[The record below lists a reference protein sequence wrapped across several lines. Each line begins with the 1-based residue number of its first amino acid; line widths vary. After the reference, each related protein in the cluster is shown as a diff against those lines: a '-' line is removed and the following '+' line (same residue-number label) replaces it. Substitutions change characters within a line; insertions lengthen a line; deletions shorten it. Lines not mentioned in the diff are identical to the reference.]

1 MTKHSISCAEYPLI
15 LKSASFRFGTFGG
28 TLMYVIYKDEITAEA
43 VQSPLFSYV
52 TFAKVVK
59 IMAYNKKSCRVIT
72 TGQDTTKLDYEKYR
86 LY

>member
-1 MTKHSISCAEYPLI
+1 MIKHSISCAEYPLF

-28 TLMYVIYKDEITAEA
+28 TLMYVIYKDALGRSANVYVIYKDEITTEA

-59 IMAYNKKSCRVIT
+59 ITGIT
-72 TGQDTTKLDYEKYR
+72 L
-86 LY
+86 